1 MHQHPLSSLRY
12 TVVSRRGLCQNL
24 YSDNGTNF
32 VGASHELK
40 AIHELLTNSQHQK
53 AVMDA
58 CAAQQIQ
65 FHFIPPR
72 APHFGGLWE
81 AAVKSMKFH
90 LVRIVGPTHLHFEEM
105 ATVLCKIQA
114 ILNSRPLVPAS
125 DDPNDLAAL
134 TPGHFLIG
142 RPLVAVA
149 EPNFVVVNT
158 GRLRRWQVLQKMT
171 QHFWRRWSEQYLHTL
186 PQ

>member
-1 MHQHPLSSLRY
+1 
-12 TVVSRRGLCQNL
+12 
-24 YSDNGTNF
+24 
-32 VGASHELK
+32 
-40 AIHELLTNSQHQK
+40 
-53 AVMDA
+53 
-58 CAAQQIQ
+58 
-65 FHFIPPR
+65 
-72 APHFGGLWE
+72 
-81 AAVKSMKFH
+81 MKFH

-105 ATVLCKIQA
+105 ATVLCKIEA

-149 EPNFVVVNT
+149 EPNFVDVNT

-186 PQ
+186 QQRLKQSANPIEVGALALIREDNTPPAQWPMGRVTEVYPGADKIARVATIRTAKATLKRPAKKLCVLPVPTGS